1 MSNALDLLRPAK
13 WWPEV
18 SWSTTRNDILAGLT
32 GASVVLPQAVAF
44 AAIAGL
50 PPQYGMFAA
59 IITPIVAALFGSS
72 MVMVSGPTTAISA
85 IVFSSISGITPPG
98 SAEFF
103 QIAILLAVLVG
114 AIQLCFGLFGL
125 GRLVA
130 FVSHSVLL
138 GFTAAAAML
147 IAISQLSPFFG
158 IQSSGHSIFERLT
171 SLYEGIGT
179 ANVYA
184 ICTAAIALITT
195 VLVKRMS
202 PLLPNYL
209 IGLLAGGLFAFFVVP
224 SNSPIAM
231 VGALPN
237 VLPSFGVPRVNTETI
252 GPVIESAFAIAF
264 VALLEAVS
272 IGRSFAPKTG
282 KRFDANQEIVGQGLS
297 NIVGGFFGAYPGS
310 GSFTRS
316 GVNFSAGAK
325 TPLSAIASS
334 LFLVIILLAFAPLV
348 AHIPVPALAG
358 IIVLV
363 AWNLMSPKEI
373 ISIARSDKVEAF
385 IVAVTFLAGIVVG
398 LEFAIVVGVIIS
410 LMVFLS
416 KSARPHLAVI
426 VPDGNGVFRNAQVY
440 NLPQCPQIIFARLDG
455 PLYFGSAEAV
465 EVGFQSI
472 GAMHPS
478 QKHLVLILKGVGD
491 VDLAGGQALIDEV
504 DRRHKTGGEF
514 RLVARYQP
522 LLRRLGQL
530 GVLDRIRPDH
540 TFQNKGDAIEKTT
553 AVLNDDICAG
563 CEARI
568 FKECIN
574 RPGPATAKHIVAEG

>member
-1 MSNALDLLRPAK
+1 MNNVLDLLRPFK
-13 WWPEV
+13 WWREV
-18 SWSTTRNDILAGLT
+18 SWSTTRKDILAGLT

-103 QIAILLAVLVG
+103 QIAVLLAVLVG
-114 AIQLCFGLFGL
+114 MIQLCFGLFGL

-130 FVSHSVLL
+130 FVSHSVMM

-147 IAISQLSPFFG
+147 IAISQTSPFLG
-158 IQSSGHSIFERLT
+158 IQSSGHSIFERLS
-171 SLYEGIGT
+171 SLYSSIGT
-179 ANVYA
+179 ANGYA
-184 ICTAAIALITT
+184 ISTAMIALVTT
-195 VLVKRMS
+195 VLVRRMW
-202 PLLPNYL
+202 PQLPNFL
-209 IGLLAGGLFAFFVVP
+209 IGLFAGGLFAYFAVP
-224 SNSPIAM
+224 ASSPVLM
-231 VGALPN
+231 VGALPG
-237 VLPSFGVPRVNTETI
+237 VLPSFGIPHIDTGTLA
-252 GPVIESAFAIAF
+252 PVIESAFAIAF

-297 NIVGGFFGAYPGS
+297 NLVGGFFGAYPGS

-334 LFLVIILLAFAPLV
+334 FFLVIILLAFAPLV

-358 IIVLV
+358 IILLV
-363 AWNLMSPKEI
+363 AWSLVSPKEI
-373 ISIARSDKVEAF
+373 LSIARSDKVEGF
-385 IVAVTFLAGIVVG
+385 IIAVTFFAGIVVG
-398 LEFAIVVGVIIS
+398 LEFAVVVGVIIS

-426 VPDGNGVFRNAQVY
+426 VPDADGIFRNAQVY
-440 NLPQCPQIIFARLDG
+440 GLPQCPQIVFARLDG
-455 PLYFGSAEAV
+455 PLYFGSAESV
-465 EVGFQSI
+465 ERGFQSI
-472 GAMHPS
+472 GSLYPS
-478 QKHLVLILKGVGD
+478 QKHLILILKGVGD
-491 VDLAGGQALIDEV
+491 VDLAGGQTLIDEV
-504 DRRHKTGGEF
+504 DRRNKIGGDF
-514 RLVARYQP
+514 HLVARYQP
-522 LLRRLGQL
+522 LIRRLGQL
-530 GVLDRIRPDH
+530 GILDAVKSEH
-540 TFQNKGDAIEKTT
+540 TFQNKGEAIAKTT
-553 AVLNDDICAG
+553 AILDGEICAK
-563 CEARI
+563 CTVRI
-568 FKECIN
+568 FKECAG
-574 RPGPATAKHIVAEG
+574 RPRQIK